1 MAVLTGLPDFSPVN
15 TVTPFTYRDNDTF
28 LTQLETLKEKAN
40 ELVETVNANDQENAS
55 QHSAIVKQ
63 LVDQFNAAL
72 AELTADLEARIDAVS
87 VDSASAN
94 DPTTGQR
101 NAALSQ
107 VISNVYDNSRVYAWF
122 AIEADELERTAAEW
136 DALNF
141 SARHFDLGA
150 TYPVIHD
157 SL

>member
-1 MAVLTGLPDFSPVN
+1 
-15 TVTPFTYRDNDTF
+15 
-28 LTQLETLKEKAN
+28 
-40 ELVETVNANDQENAS
+40 
-55 QHSAIVKQ
+55 
-63 LVDQFNAAL
+63 
-72 AELTADLEARIDAVS
+72 LTADLEARIDAVS